1 MPKFQINRRGF
12 LLGLMA
18 LGASTSLSTPIE
30 AATPAQID
38 KVWKELGKNPW
49 FFDTNDRTIL
59 DTDFKEP
66 ELWSDVFD
74 NVTSHHVRP
83 DSLVSEVER
92 YQPLTHH
99 FQNLAADELWD
110 VEQALREDG
119 LSEPAFASKRQA
131 LVRLRDVLSEPYY
144 GWQEWIMLEGPM
156 NLDRFNQAIQD
167 WLDAPVNHTQSEFF
181 PIDYGVQG
189 GPYRFFSMMDPD
201 VRDELG
207 VVVVEGEHPG
217 STYYAAE
224 LRKPVDEANATA
236 EALGLPFRFR

>member
-1 MPKFQINRRGF
+1 MPKFQINRRSF
-12 LLGLMA
+12 LMGLMA

-59 DTDFKEP
+59 ETDFKEP
-66 ELWSDVFD
+66 ELWSDVFED
-74 NVTSHHVRP
+74 VTSHHSRP
-83 DSLVSEVER
+83 DWLVLEVEGCE
-92 YQPLTHH
+92 PLTWH
-99 FQNLAADELWD
+99 FQNLAAEKLADVEEALDEDELSNP
-110 VEQALREDG
+110 E
-119 LSEPAFASKRQA
+119 FASKRQA
-131 LVRLRDVLSEPYY
+131 LVRLRDVLSDSDD
-144 GWQEWIMLEGPM
+144 GWKEWIMLEGPM
-156 NLDRFNQAIQD
+156 NLDRFTQAIQD
-167 WLDAPVNHTQSEFF
+167 WLDAPVDYTQSEFF

-224 LRKPVDEANATA
+224 LRKPIDEANATA
-236 EALGLPFRFR
+236 EDLGLPFRFR